1 MFWLLLSVGSALS
14 AVGFSVLGSLVFQ
27 PRDEGDARARQVNLA
42 MTVLAVS
49 AAMLCAISLLLG
61 FVDLVFVPLQGFEG
75 AGAAAGGTD

>member
-27 PRDEGDARARQVNLA
+27 PRDEGDARARQANLA

-49 AAMLCAISLLLG
+49 AAMLCAVFLLLW
-61 FVDLVFVPLQGFEG
+61 FVDLVFAPLQGLEG
-75 AGAAAGGTD
+75 AGGAAGGLD